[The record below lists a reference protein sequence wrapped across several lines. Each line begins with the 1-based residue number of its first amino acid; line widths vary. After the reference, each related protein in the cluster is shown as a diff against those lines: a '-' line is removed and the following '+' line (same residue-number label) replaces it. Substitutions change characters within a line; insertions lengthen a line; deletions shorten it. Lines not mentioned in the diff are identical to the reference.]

1 MKTDDIDKLFDRINR
16 IKSRLGIKK
25 GEGANW
31 SCALENGEIHK
42 YILKGIKS
50 PEEVEDDIANAF
62 VWLWSLKD
70 HIKKTAKDG
79 DAVERQV
86 NGNSYLSVCADLAN
100 GLKHGGLDRK
110 SRSDKTP
117 SFGNLKYHIPQGAI
131 KELAFGAFDVSIDI
145 NNAHLVNW
153 EMPILDNQNN
163 TIGDVFDYL
172 DHCINAWESII
183 DGQKKGKS

>member
-16 IKSRLGIKK
+16 IKNRLGIKT

-31 SCALENGEIHK
+31 SCVLENGEIHK

-50 PEEVEDDIANAF
+50 PEEVEDDIASAF

-70 HIKKTAKDG
+70 HIKKIAKDS
-79 DAVERQV
+79 DDVERQV

-100 GLKHGGLDRK
+100 RLKHGELDRK

-145 NNAHLVNW
+145 NNTHLVNW
-153 EMPILDNQNN
+153 EMPILDNQSN
-163 TIGDVFDYL
+163 TIGDAFDYL